1 MPSCGATTFGGSKQS
16 KKGSRKG
23 SRTRKSKGGSV
34 LEAAIV
40 PFGLFAIQ
48 KWFGTR
54 STRKSSSGKKRGG
67 QQQQQQQQQ
76 QQRKR
81 SRGSRK

>member
-1 MPSCGATTFGGSKQS
+1 MSSCGSSTGGSKKS
-16 KKGSRKG
+16 IKG

-54 STRKSSSGKKRGG
+54 STRKSSSGKKSGG
-67 QQQQQQQQQ
+67 QQQRR
-76 QQRKR
+76 RKR
-81 SRGSRK
+81 SSRGTRKY